1 MNGRG
6 RETGCTSLHYLC
18 VVSKNGNAQS
28 NQWGSNAVVAGT
40 DVAEVASGRAVT
52 EKRLVY
58 NERVVCSLN
67 VNSKWPGHLKNCRKV
82 KLT

>member
-1 MNGRG
+1 MAMGKATRG
-6 RETGCTSLHYLC
+6 
-18 VVSKNGNAQS
+18 
-28 NQWGSNAVVAGT
+28 GSNAVVAGT
-40 DVAEVASGRAVT
+40 DVSEVASGRAAT